1 MPIVEI
7 REAHKTYRRWRKP
20 AEHAVRG
27 LNLDVQAGGVFGF
40 LGPNGSGK
48 TTTIRL
54 LLGLVRADSGSMRV
68 LGEPVPAR
76 LPQVIGRIGSLVET
90 PLFFGN
96 FSGRR
101 NLGLLAEAS
110 AIEPRRVDEM
120 LDFVGLTSRAGD
132 RVKSY
137 SLGMKQRLGIAAALL
152 KNPELLILDE
162 PGNGLDAAG
171 IREVREL
178 IVRLGQS
185 GVTVLLS
192 SHQLSEVQQVCDRVA
207 IMSKG
212 RVISA
217 GSVAELLASGTT
229 GDVRVRLADPAAGRA
244 VLERAGFTVSSLPD
258 AWRVSGVSDPA
269 AVTKALSDAGHY
281 LSELSPIGTD
291 LESVFLQLTAE
302 ADQPAAPER
311 AASPPVAGGP
321 GAAASATAAT
331 AGRPR

>member
-1 MPIVEI
+1 M
-7 REAHKTYRRWRKP
+7 
-20 AEHAVRG
+20 
-27 LNLDVQAGGVFGF
+27 FGF

-68 LGEPVPAR
+68 LGQPVPAQ
-76 LPQVIGRIGSLVET
+76 LPQVIGRIGALVET
-90 PLFFGN
+90 PLFFPN

-101 NLGLLAEAS
+101 NLQPARRRQRHRS
-110 AIEPRRVDEM
+110 RRRVDEL
-120 LDFVGLTSRAGD
+120 LDFVGLSSRAGD
-132 RVKSY
+132 RVKGY

-178 IVRLGQS
+178 IVRLGAS

-207 IMSKG
+207 IMSHG
-212 RVISA
+212 RVISS

-229 GDVRVRLADPAAGRA
+229 GDVRVRLADPAGGRA

-281 LSELSPIGTD
+281 LSELSPIARRPGKR
-291 LESVFLQLTAE
+291 V
-302 ADQPAAPER
+302 P
-311 AASPPVAGGP
+311 GP
-321 GAAASATAAT
+321 DRRDRSLRLHARSATAAHDARRRRPSRPCPRPARAPPRRPSDGCCGPSS
-331 AGRPR
+331 AGWPPAGSPGSRSASA

>member
-27 LNLDVQAGGVFGF
+27 LNLDVEAGGVFGF

-54 LLGLVRADSGSMRV
+54 LLGLARADSGSMRV
-68 LGEPVPAR
+68 LDHPVPAQ
-76 LPQVIGRIGSLVET
+76 LPQVIGRIGALVET
-90 PLFFGN
+90 PLFFPN
-96 FSGRR
+96 FTGRR
-101 NLGLLAEAS
+101 NLRLLADAS
-110 AIEPRRVDEM
+110 AIAPRRVDEL
-120 LDFVGLTSRAGD
+120 LDFVGLSSRADD
-132 RVKSY
+132 RVKGY

-178 IVRLGQS
+178 IVRLGAS

-207 IMSKG
+207 IMSHG

-217 GSVAELLASGTT
+217 GSVAELLAARTT
-229 GDVRVRLADPAAGRA
+229 GDVRVRLTDPVGARA

-269 AVTKALSDAGHY
+269 AVTKALCDAGLY
-281 LSELSPIGTD
+281 LSELSPIGAD
-291 LESVFLQLTAE
+291 LESVFLDLTAD
-302 ADQPAAPER
+302 ADQPPAAQ
-311 AASPPVAGGP
+311 PV
-321 GAAASATAAT
+321 S
-331 AGRPR
+331 AGRPE

>member
-7 REAHKTYRRWRKP
+7 RDAHKTYRRWRKP

-27 LNLDVQAGGVFGF
+27 LNLDVEAGGVFGF

-68 LGEPVPAR
+68 LGQPVPAQ

-90 PLFFGN
+90 PLFFPN

-101 NLGLLAEAS
+101 NLSLLADAS
-110 AIEPRRVDEM
+110 AIDSRRVDEL

-132 RVKSY
+132 RVKGY

-178 IVRLGQS
+178 IVRLGAS

-207 IMSKG
+207 IMSHGK
-212 RVISA
+212 VISS
-217 GSVAELLASGTT
+217 GSVAELLASGTS
-229 GDVRVRLADPAAGRA
+229 GDVRVRLADPAGGRT

-258 AWRVSGVSDPA
+258 AWRVGGVSDPA
-269 AVTKALSDAGHY
+269 AVTKALCDAGHY
-281 LSELSPIGTD
+281 LSELSPIGAD
-291 LESVFLQLTAE
+291 LESVFLDLTAE
-302 ADQPAAPER
+302 AEQPPIG
-311 AASPPVAGGP
+311 PPP
-321 GAAASATAAT
+321 TAEPVP
-331 AGRPR
+331 AGRS